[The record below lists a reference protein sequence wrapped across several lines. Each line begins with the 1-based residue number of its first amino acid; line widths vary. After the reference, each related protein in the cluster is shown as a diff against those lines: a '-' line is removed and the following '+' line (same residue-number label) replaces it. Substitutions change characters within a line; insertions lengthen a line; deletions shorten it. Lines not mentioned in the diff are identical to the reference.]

1 VPKMRGIKPEIWTDE
16 KFVELSPHARLLF
29 VGMWHYACD
38 NGHLDDKPKQI
49 KMRVLP
55 TDSVDA
61 AELVEEMVG
70 LDMVERGDGG
80 LTIPKLRDHQRIDNR
95 YFTWCDRCALDEIP
109 EPSRSKHPLAQR
121 AHNVNTAGTRG
132 DSEGSRMKEGRKVKE
147 GEGELVEFERPAGSS
162 RKKASTKIPVDWQ
175 PTDEHK
181 TRCTQEGID
190 LSTQVARFKAH
201 AEANDRR
208 QVNWNAAFTQ
218 WLLNVPEWQRGAASG
233 PDRTPFPSDGTQAE
247 KDAWARAQPAP
258 ADGAY
263 YGGSAR

>member
-61 AELVEEMVG
+61 RELIEEMV
-70 LDMVERGDGG
+70 DMGMVDRDKGG

-109 EPSRSKHPLAQR
+109 EPSRSKHPDSQR
-121 AHNVNTAGTRG
+121 GHGVDTPGARG
-132 DSEGSRMKEGRKVKE
+132 DSKGSRMKEGRKVNE
-147 GEGELVEFERPAGSS
+147 GDGEASSAGAPRAA
-162 RKKASTKIPVDWQ
+162 RKHRR
-175 PTDEHK
+175 PTDFRPSEKHQALAAELGVDLRREWPK
-181 TRCTQEGID
+181 FCDHHDASGATFID
-190 LSTQVARFKAH
+190 WGKALNTWIRKA
-201 AEANDRR
+201 AEFGNVRPIQRPTTTAGEPILPFATDDRR
-208 QVNWNAAFTQ
+208 
-218 WLLNVPEWQRGAASG
+218 
-233 PDRTPFPSDGTQAE
+233 
-247 KDAWARAQPAP
+247 
-258 ADGAY
+258 
-263 YGGSAR
+263 